1 LKTKAVILGVLFLVG
16 LFVVVM
22 SMKKEERPGMPPEAG
37 TTVGHAAPELSLR
50 DTAGRTYTLSAL
62 RGSVVFIN
70 FWASWCQ
77 PCKEEM
83 SSLQA
88 LYNRFKGDPKFRLV
102 TILYRDDY
110 EKARALMKES
120 NYEFPVYLDEGGR
133 SAVAYGV
140 TGVPET
146 YIVDKKGI
154 LREKVIGPADWN
166 SPQAVSAVATPL
178 QE

>member
-1 LKTKAVILGVLFLVG
+1 MRPAPEGGIAVGRPAPDFLV
-16 LFVVVM
+16 
-22 SMKKEERPGMPPEAG
+22 
-37 TTVGHAAPELSLR
+37 R
-50 DTAGRTYTLSAL
+50 DLEGRTYSLSAL

-83 SSLQA
+83 PSLQA
-88 LYNRFKGDPKFRLV
+88 LYNRFKGDPRFRLV

-110 EKARALMKES
+110 EKARALMKTG
-120 NYEFPVYLDEGGR
+120 NFEFPVLLDPGGK
-133 SAVAYGV
+133 SAAAYGV

-166 SPQAVSAVATPL
+166 SPQAIAVVATPL

>member
-1 LKTKAVILGVLFLVG
+1 LKRKAVILGVLFLLG

-22 SMKKEERPGMPPEAG
+22 SMKKEVKREMPPEAG
-37 TTVGHAAPELSLR
+37 TTVGRPAPELSVR
-50 DTAGRTYTLSAL
+50 DTAGKTYTLSAL
-62 RGSVVFIN
+62 KGSVVFIN

-88 LYNRFKGDPKFRLV
+88 LYNRFKGDPGFRLV

-110 EKARALMKES
+110 EKARALMKEG

-133 SAVAYGV
+133 SAAAYGV

-166 SPQAVSAVATPL
+166 SPQAISAVATPL